1 MPMNQ
6 SNRQSRAKR
15 KAKTQRLARMH
26 AKRGNA
32 RTITRS
38 KFCLSDAR

>member
-1 MPMNQ
+1 MNQ
-6 SNRQSRAKR
+6 SKRQSRAKR

-32 RTITRS
+32 VTCLRS
-38 KFCLSDAR
+38 KHVLSAAR

>member
-1 MPMNQ
+1 MSQ
-6 SNRQSRAKR
+6 QKRQIRAAR

-38 KFCLSDAR
+38 RFCLHDAR